1 MPCSFRHLL
10 DCLIGK
16 AGPGLGGH
24 GTGRDAE
31 GRGVEIV
38 EVKGGGPLR
47 LRDRFS
53 RERAR
58 LAIEQED

>member
-1 MPCSFRHLL
+1 M
-10 DCLIGK
+10 
-16 AGPGLGGH
+16 GGH